1 MVLLIY
7 FVLDYKFFFWA
18 NLAQKMKITSLYW
31 NLVFRLTR
39 IWRIQWWC
47 SFFVYF
53 WLEVFFRENMFQEF
67 KNICWSWNFETETN
81 SNIWK
86 LMAVFFSFLDRK
98 YPFLVNLV
106 QKFKFVAL
114 TWNLVLRLLRIC
126 KILWWC
132 SLFVF

>member
-53 WLEVFFRENMFQEF
+53 WLEVFFRGNMFQEF

-86 LMAVFFSFLDRK
+86 LMAVFFSLLDRK

-114 TWNLVLRLLRIC
+114 TWNLVPRLLRIC